1 MESALQVLGIIGYV
15 VVLIILCVVFV
26 CFLFTFI
33 KKQREDKELEKKVDE
48 FLKDMMVQVNVYEKV
63 EELDTEEETDI
74 PKKTETKL
82 EDMSIVELRKIA
94 KDLNITYY
102 YKRKKEDLIKA
113 IKAKR

>member
-15 VVLIILCVVFV
+15 VVIIILCVVFV
-26 CFLFTFI
+26 CFLITFI
-33 KKQREDKELEKKVDE
+33 KKQREDKEDRKFDE
-48 FLKDMMVQVNVYEKV
+48 LLRDMMVQVYEKV
-63 EELDTEEETDI
+63 EKLDTEEKTDI
-74 PKKTETKL
+74 PKEPETKL

>member
-48 FLKDMMVQVNVYEKV
+48 FLKNMMVQVNVYEKV
-63 EELDTEEETDI
+63 EEPDIEEKTDI
-74 PKKTETKL
+74 PKEPETKL